1 MALKISRVISH
12 FFPNRCEVCNCEIEL
27 GAVLCGECEK
37 LIRGPIM
44 APFKLAHI
52 DRAYSYWS
60 YDTPLREMIH
70 AYKFGDRPR
79 MADLFS
85 KMLLEMFLVFGE
97 DVNTVVPVP
106 TTVDAFRRRGFDT
119 NHLILKKL
127 SRDLDL
133 KIEDVLVATGR
144 RSPQSRLKL
153 ADRHGNVKGK
163 FRVKRELSTGKIILF
178 DDVVTTGATVGQ
190 CARVLREKGV
200 KEITLFSI
208 AKAKK

>member
-1 MALKISRVISH
+1 VALKISRVISH
-12 FFPNRCEVCNCEIEL
+12 FFPNRCEACDCEIEVD
-27 GAVLCGECEK
+27 AVLCSECGK
-37 LIRGPIM
+37 LIKGPIM
-44 APFKLAHI
+44 APFELAHI

-70 AYKFGDRPR
+70 AYKFGDRPK
-79 MADLFS
+79 MAGLFS
-85 KMLLEMFLVFGE
+85 KMLLEMFLAFGGGV
-97 DVNTVVPVP
+97 DTVVPVP
-106 TTVDAFRRRGFDT
+106 TTAEAFRKRGFDT

-127 SRDLDL
+127 SGDLDV
-133 KIEDVLVATGR
+133 KIEDVLVATGKS
-144 RSPQSRLKL
+144 SPQSRLKL
-153 ADRHGNVKGK
+153 ADRHGNVEGK